1 MDKITIRRATIED
14 KEVVLRI
21 NDNVYEGRDYL
32 PSFYDHFLSSPAM
45 LPVVMLYEDKIVSIN
60 IFWHLSTLQI

>member
-1 MDKITIRRATIED
+1 MDKVTIRRATPED

-21 NDNVYEGRDYL
+21 NNNVYDGRDYL

-45 LPVVMLYEDKIVSIN
+45 LPVVMLYENQIVS
-60 IFWHLSTLQI
+60 